1 MKILALCDIPKFNKK
16 LCAIVVPLI
25 DMVLKMPKR
34 VFFHVNYLQRRNL
47 PQLLAL
53 IEIFIAFSK
62 KLLQFSDIFLPL
74 KPKFQRETTFCIIY
88 STR

>member
-62 KLLQFSDIFLPL
+62 KTVAILRHFSAI
-74 KPKFQRETTFCIIY
+74 KTKV
-88 STR
+88 SA